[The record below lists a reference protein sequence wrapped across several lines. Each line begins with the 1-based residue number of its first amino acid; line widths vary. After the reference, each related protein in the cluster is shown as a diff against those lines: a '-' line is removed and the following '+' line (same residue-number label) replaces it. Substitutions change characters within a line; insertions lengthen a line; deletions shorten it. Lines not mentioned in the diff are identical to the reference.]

1 MEKIKKYLS
10 TILTL
15 SAQPGNK
22 SVVRQLTEMLLLF
35 IRSRLGPGFY
45 LLAQMYRQDFPLR
58 NVLGYLSTAGYKR
71 QVYRL
76 NNRLYHKS
84 SQNKVIEKAVLTA
97 YGQPT
102 PELLGHYDPL
112 DGLAIDGSSLRTAAD
127 LKALLEKQQGKT
139 RICFKLIESW
149 GGQGFR
155 AIEYHSAGQVKD
167 LETGAWL
174 ETDSFVSSIDKTEA
188 GGVLIEKYLEQHQD
202 YAAINQSSVNTLRI
216 GVLKKRDGTIDC
228 LLAFLRAGRPGT
240 IVDNTSAGGIL
251 FPIDVATGIAKAG
264 YTKYQ
269 PRVFYEKHPDS
280 LTRLAGTRMPMFTE
294 AVELAKNSLHVF
306 PGIRFAGVDIAFSVA
321 GPVILEL
328 NIYPDYNDFTITRL
342 PSRNALNG

>member
-22 SVVRQLTEMLLLF
+22 SVARQLTEMLLLF

-45 LLAQMYRQDFPLR
+45 LLARMYRQDFPLR
-58 NVLGYLSTAGYKR
+58 DVLSYLSTAGYKR

-84 SQNKVIEKAVLTA
+84 SQNKVIEKAVLMA

-102 PELLGHYDPL
+102 PELLGHYDSV
-112 DGLAIDGSSLRTAAD
+112 DGLTTDGSSLRTAAD
-127 LKALLEKQQGKT
+127 LKALLEKQQDKT

-155 AIEYHSAGQVKD
+155 AIEYHSEGQVKD
-167 LETGAWL
+167 LETGTWL
-174 ETDSFVSSIDKTEA
+174 GTDSFISSIDKTEE
-188 GGVLIEKYLEQHQD
+188 GGVLIEKYLEQHPD

-216 GVLKKRDGTIDC
+216 GVLKKRDGTVDC
-228 LLAFLRAGRPGT
+228 LLAFLRAGRPGA
-240 IVDNTSAGGIL
+240 IVDNTTVGGIL
-251 FPIDVATGIAKAG
+251 FPIDVATGVAGAG
-264 YTKYQ
+264 YTKNQ
-269 PRVFYEKHPDS
+269 PRVFYQDHPDS

-306 PGIRFAGVDIAFSVA
+306 PEIRFAGVDIAFSVA

-328 NIYPDYNDFTITRL
+328 NIYPDYNDFTIARL
-342 PSRNALNG
+342 PSRNALTV